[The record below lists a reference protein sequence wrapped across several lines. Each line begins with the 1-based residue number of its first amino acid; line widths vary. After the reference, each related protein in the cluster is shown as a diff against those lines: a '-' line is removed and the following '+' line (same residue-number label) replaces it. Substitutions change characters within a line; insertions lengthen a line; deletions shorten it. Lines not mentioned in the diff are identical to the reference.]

1 MYSRLSKYL
10 RPLLLAVLC
19 SAALITCNRIDLAY
33 RNLDILVPWSLNDYL
48 DMNREQK
55 TWLKQRLTTH
65 LSWHCRT
72 QLPGYLEWLDR
83 VKAMVAN
90 NQVSEAQLQ
99 ARTNEIK
106 HAIDN
111 VARQI
116 TPSAVEL
123 LRALD
128 DDQVRAMRQAFTED
142 TREKQEI
149 YANTPFDKQ
158 IAQRTR
164 RMEKRLTPWLG
175 ELSAQQQLRITQWAH
190 SLGAQGNVWIT
201 NRAEWQ
207 AQFSAAVEQRQSEDF
222 PERLERLLID
232 RERLWTP
239 AYRQAYQQ
247 NEAATRSLLVD
258 LMAQSSPYQRQ
269 HLEKKLAQV
278 HQDFSQLKCL
288 KAGA

>member
-19 SAALITCNRIDLAY
+19 SAALIACNRIDLAY

-83 VKAMVAN
+83 VKAMVAS

-207 AQFSAAVEQRQSEDF
+207 AQFSAAVEQRQSADF

-288 KAGA
+288 KAGV

>member
-1 MYSRLSKYL
+1 MYAHLSKYL
-10 RPLLLAVLC
+10 RALLLPVLC
-19 SAALITCNRIDLAY
+19 GVLLVACNRIDLAY

-48 DMNREQK
+48 DMSREQK
-55 TWLKQRLTTH
+55 AWLKQRLKTH

-83 VKAMVAN
+83 VKTMVAS
-90 NQVSEAQLQ
+90 NQVSEVQLQ

-106 HAIDN
+106 HAIND
-111 VARQI
+111 VAKQI

-128 DDQVRAMRQAFTED
+128 DEQVRAMRETFAED
-142 TREKQEI
+142 IREKQQI
-149 YANTPFDKQ
+149 YASTPFDKQ
-158 IAQRTR
+158 VAQRTR

-175 ELSAQQQLRITQWAH
+175 ELNSQQQLRVMQWAN
-190 SLGAQGNVWIT
+190 SLGARGNAWIT
-201 NRAEWQ
+201 NRAQWQ
-207 AQFSAAVEQRQSEDF
+207 AQFSAAVEQRRSATF
-222 PERLERLLID
+222 PEHLERLLID
-232 RERLWTP
+232 RESVWTP
-239 AYRQAYQQ
+239 EYRQAYQQ

-278 HQDFSQLKCL
+278 QQDFSQLKCL